1 MTCLHGESEVG
12 KKKAC
17 FACKKC
23 GAMTEKK
30 GHVCKPKKL
39 KKKDERAG
47 KSRKKKSRDKKEKK
61 DKKGKKK
68 KGRKK

>member
-39 KKKDERAG
+39 KKKDERTG
-47 KSRKKKSRDKKEKK
+47 KKKEKK
-61 DKKGKKK
+61 RGDTKEKKDRKDKKK
-68 KGRKK
+68 KGGKK